1 MKGIYPV
8 LLALSLGLTACQ
20 TAPKYYDDVAPL
32 VRAKM
37 DVSYDRASKLV
48 GKTAC
53 FSSEE
58 CPYIRLYSDQPLN
71 WKLREETATFST
83 GRFYEKIRF
92 EDAYIVTEPSRPW
105 VLYKVFMV
113 NTKSVAYLTT
123 LAEPGS
129 VYTLTDRKRTPNDCF
144 LTVEPENSFE
154 QQTLS
159 ENPDTSA
166 VTTNQDDEVA
176 RLSRKVDELN
186 KKAKV
191 QENRINELMMAKEYD
206 AKIKTY
212 HPITSSTTVKGP
224 ASKAT
229 TTTRQDYSLNQ
240 YTPPKKLI
248 PDVQYNYGVPV
259 LALVI
264 PTALAHVGAATVL
277 LQVVTSAIVNL

>member
-1 MKGIYPV
+1 MP
-8 LLALSLGLTACQ
+8 LLALTIGLTACQ
-20 TAPKYYDDVAPL
+20 TTPKYYDDVPPL
-32 VRAKM
+32 LRAKM

-48 GKTAC
+48 GQIAW

-58 CPYIRLYSDQPLN
+58 CPSIKLYSNQPLN
-71 WKLREETATFST
+71 WKQWEETDTFST

-129 VYTLTDRKRTPNDCF
+129 VYTLTDRKRAPADCF

-159 ENPDTSA
+159 ENLDTSL
-166 VTTNQDDEVA
+166 TNTNQDDEIA
-176 RLSRKVDELN
+176 RLSRKVEELR
-186 KKAKV
+186 KKTESQQA
-191 QENRINELMMAKEYD
+191 RINELMMAKEYD
-206 AKIKTY
+206 AKLKTY
-212 HPITSSTTVKGP
+212 HPVTSNTTVKVP
-224 ASKAT
+224 ATQAPKIT
-229 TTTRQDYSLNQ
+229 QQGYSLNQ

-248 PDVQYNYGVPV
+248 PDVQYNYG
-259 LALVI
+259 
-264 PTALAHVGAATVL
+264 GACPCSGYSNCIGPRGGRYCI
-277 LQVVTSAIVNL
+277 TSGGNKRYR